1 MGRGKIEIKKIENTS
16 ARHVS
21 FSKRRQ
27 GLFKKARE
35 LSILCD
41 ADVAIIIYSSSGR
54 VYEYSSSD
62 MTNILTRFNKCVES
76 KQSPAVEHNAENQ
89 LQESNDADVLK
100 QEIEKLKSK
109 QRQLLG
115 KDLTDMDL
123 QELHELDKQLHEG
136 LMCVT
141 KRKELMLTQQI
152 EQSKTRKQ
160 QMMQENEILQR
171 QVEEIQRFIQPINY
185 LAPLSIDYA
194 PETTFNVGP
203 ADYKDSD
210 TILLLGS
217 ARHLEWHPAHIVE
230 GINKNRSRM

>member
-1 MGRGKIEIKKIENTS
+1 MGRGKIEIQKIENTS

-41 ADVAIIIYSSSGR
+41 AEIAIIIYSSSGR

-62 MTNILTRFNKCVES
+62 MRDILTRSNECVES
-76 KQSPAVEHNAENQ
+76 IQSPVVEHEAEKQ
-89 LQESNDADVLK
+89 MQESNEADVLK

-115 KDLTDMDL
+115 KNPTDMDL
-123 QELHELDKQLHEG
+123 QDLHALDKQLHEG

-141 KRKELMLTQQI
+141 KRKEQMLMQQI
-152 EQSKTRKQ
+152 EQSKTRRQ
-160 QMMQENEILQR
+160 LMIQENEILQR
-171 QVEEIQRFIQPINY
+171 QVKSRVEEIQHFIQPTNY
-185 LAPLSIDYA
+185 LAPVSIVYA
-194 PETTFNVGP
+194 PETTLNAGP

-210 TILLLGS
+210 TTLILAPIFENG
-217 ARHLEWHPAHIVE
+217 R
-230 GINKNRSRM
+230 RRQ